1 MTSPS
6 NVEPSNLDVF
16 IAEITGNGESDYI
29 GVQHQVPFRIQ
40 GHLYAQLT
48 SIMALYEMRA
58 NDKGRRPS
66 SRNKVLNDLL
76 AISLDAVLSKLSP
89 EDKDYFEQFY
99 STASAGA
106 LRYLESEEEL
116 ELLKKETRNEN
127 NKRSKAA
134 KESQQ

>member
-48 SIMALYEMRA
+48 SIMGIYDMRA
-58 NDKGRRPS
+58 REKGRRSS

-76 AISLDAVLSKLSP
+76 AISLDAVLSKLGS
-89 EDKDYFEQFY
+89 EDLAIFEQLY

-106 LRYLESEEEL
+106 LRYVESEEEL
-116 ELLKKETRNEN
+116 ELLKNETRYEN

-134 KESQQ
+134 KESQ